1 MCYRSVRK
9 GSSYDRALFAALL
22 LVASCFSAA
31 CGTNASS
38 PPPSPDF
45 TITVN
50 PSAVSQTVG
59 TVGQPISVT
68 VSAQNGFADTV
79 NVNIQGLP
87 AGAIISPQTP
97 LAIPPS
103 GSQQVTAFFPPTTT
117 TGSNSVQFAA
127 TGGGLSHSATLNLTL
142 NPVSGTAVLQETA
155 GQVNAGTIEIQGLSA
170 GNFNPTYWQ
179 QNTLNWVPDVREPM
193 FTSLTTSPYQNIYS
207 PFPVEQ
213 SGGWRMFYGGW
224 DGSDTPNDRIYSVTT
239 ADFLTFNNRM
249 LVVDHGAFQ
258 HMNDV
263 NVQQLPDGSLHMMC
277 TGGAY
282 DGRNWPTYFSS
293 PDGVVWNGTPEPYQA
308 QLSDIVNIQGYSD
321 YQAGGFNAGNVLFR
335 ETSDW
340 VLYFYDNF
348 GAIAQI
354 YRATGTSPQVVQ
366 FQSVALKTG
375 ADPNSVNKFVVA
387 NQTWY
392 LMGLMSNAPQ
402 VWYSLSNDGLTFGP
416 QETLFTNLSSLDTSM
431 DTVSFVTRGSQVLG
445 TLYGA
450 NTGTPDNQL
459 SDNSIFARWLQKKV
473 VVTDSS
479 GTQYFT
485 QGAYGPDRQW
495 FATPA
500 SGSLNGTV
508 VVYAEDGVTILASNV
523 VSLTAGKSYA
533 LQLK

>member
-1 MCYRSVRK
+1 
-9 GSSYDRALFAALL
+9 
-22 LVASCFSAA
+22 
-31 CGTNASS
+31 
-38 PPPSPDF
+38 
-45 TITVN
+45 
-50 PSAVSQTVG
+50 
-59 TVGQPISVT
+59 
-68 VSAQNGFADTV
+68 
-79 NVNIQGLP
+79 
-87 AGAIISPQTP
+87 
-97 LAIPPS
+97 
-103 GSQQVTAFFPPTTT
+103 
-117 TGSNSVQFAA
+117 
-127 TGGGLSHSATLNLTL
+127 
-142 NPVSGTAVLQETA
+142 
-155 GQVNAGTIEIQGLSA
+155 
-170 GNFNPTYWQ
+170 
-179 QNTLNWVPDVREPM
+179 
-193 FTSLTTSPYQNIYS
+193 
-207 PFPVEQ
+207 
-213 SGGWRMFYGGW
+213 
-224 DGSDTPNDRIYSVTT
+224 
-239 ADFLTFNNRM
+239 M